1 MLTMGRTLMGN
12 PEVLLV
18 DEPTEGLAPMIVE
31 QVERILG
38 EIHRSGTPVLLV
50 EQSMETALALAQRVY
65 VMSKGQIVF
74 SGSMRDLAA
83 NAEVRRQ
90 YLEV

>member
-1 MLTMGRTLMGN
+1 M
-12 PEVLLV
+12 
-18 DEPTEGLAPMIVE
+18 E
-31 QVERILG
+31 QILG
-38 EIHRSGTPVLLV
+38 AIHRSGTPVLLV

-74 SGSMRDLAA
+74 SGSMQELQTS
-83 NAEVRRQ
+83 ESVRKQ